1 MYICTKC
8 YYSGSPVKKTNDN
21 SGLISGFISAVLRA
35 KPEIKSCLQCSN
47 EKLLALNSNEGKHLL
62 DSITK

>member
-8 YYSGSPVKKTNDN
+8 YYSGWPVETGREKT
-21 SGLISGFISAVLRA
+21 GGISGFISAVFSVST
-35 KPEIKSCLQCSN
+35 KIETCPQCN
-47 EKLLALNSNEGKHLL
+47 NQKLIALTTEEGKKIL

>member
-8 YYSGSPVKKTNDN
+8 YYSGKPVETEKGK
-21 SGLISGFISAVLRA
+21 SGGISGFISAVFSA
-35 KPEIKSCLQCSN
+35 SSKVETCPQCKSQNLI
-47 EKLLALNSNEGKHLL
+47 ALNTDEGKKVL